1 MLYTQTGRQ
10 IHEYWDSPYR
20 NAWTKFMSRGRYVQL
35 TSVLHVNDN
44 SDEERRTQDSLHKI
58 QPLLN
63 ILKKKHLGN
72 MPFLEMNCHMMK
84 PQWQTSQALA
94 GV

>member
-1 MLYTQTGRQ
+1 MHAMLYTQTGRQ

-58 QPLLN
+58 RPLLN
-63 ILKKKHLGN
+63 GKYATFGN
-72 MPFLEMNCHMMK
+72 KMSYNEATMVNK
-84 PQWQTSQALA
+84 
-94 GV
+94 